1 MRKLILISFILFSFI
16 FVNKVIAQPTVNMV
30 SLTSPTFSGVTM
42 TGVVTDLG
50 GWAVNG
56 VGFIYDTLPMPTRA
70 TGAKCKQVSATVVVN
85 TSFVYTSASGFY
97 MASGKTY
104 YVRAFAKK
112 TIGGVDTVF
121 SAPMAVT
128 TPMPTAPSLKMDS
141 VTNIM
146 LQSATIYGTVM
157 AKNDANAFVGKGF
170 VYSNTQTMPTIGNG
184 TNAYTAGGISV
195 FPYHWSSNIANLY
208 AGQNYFVRFYAIYRY
223 INKTVNDTVYSDT
236 IKFRTLH
243 ACGLVPTDV
252 NVDNI
257 TVTTARVS
265 FTPAIA
271 QTAWELDYEY
281 AGHTPGT
288 GTHVTT
294 TSDTVEISGL
304 IGNKGYSIFVRAVC
318 ENNIYSD
325 WSIIK
330 TFTTLPY
337 PCAPITN
344 IYVTDITHSS
354 AQISWTPGAMSQS
367 RWEVCFIKSSL
378 PFPDNGVIVTNN
390 PILPLVG
397 LTPQTEYKLKVR
409 ALCNDL
415 ISDWSTEHVFSTII
429 SGIED
434 EAKEDV
440 EKVIIYPN
448 PTNGTINFKS
458 ENKEDIT
465 KVEIWS
471 SLGELIYNSNKLPET
486 YTLINQTKGLFL
498 VKIFTKDYIQVEK
511 VVLN

>member
-1 MRKLILISFILFSFI
+1 MRKFILISLILFSFV

-30 SLTSPTFSGVTM
+30 SLTSPTFSGATM

-70 TGAKCKQVSATVVVN
+70 TGAKCKQVSTTVVVN

-112 TIGGVDTVF
+112 TTGGADTVF

-128 TPMPTAPSLKMDS
+128 TPMPTPPTLRMDS
-141 VTNIM
+141 VSNIM
-146 LQSATIYGTVM
+146 LQSAKLYGTVT
-157 AKNDANAFVGKGF
+157 AKNDAGTLSGKGF
-170 VYSNTQTMPTIGNG
+170 VYSNTQIMPTITNA
-184 TNAYTAGGISV
+184 TNAYTSGTFSTIPNS
-195 FPYHWSSNIANLY
+195 WSSNISNLY
-208 AGQNYFVRFYAIYRY
+208 SGQKYYVRPYVIFKYV
-223 INKTVNDTVYSDT
+223 NKTLNDTIYSDT
-236 IKFRTLH
+236 ITFRTLH
-243 ACGLVPTDV
+243 ACGSVPTDV

-257 TVTTARVS
+257 TTTTARVS
-265 FTPAIA
+265 FTPKQA
-271 QTAWELDYEY
+271 QTAWQLDYDY

-288 GTHVTT
+288 GTQATT
-294 TSDTVEISGL
+294 TNDTVDISGL
-304 IGNKGYSIFVRAVC
+304 IGNQSYSIFVRAVC
-318 ENNIYSD
+318 GDTLYSD

-344 IYVTDITHSS
+344 IYVTTVNHSS
-354 AQISWTPGAMSQS
+354 AQISWTPGAISQN
-367 RWEVCFIKSSL
+367 RWEVCFAKSTQ
-378 PFPDNGVIVTNN
+378 PFPDNGTITTH
-390 PILPLVG
+390 PSISLVG
-397 LTPQTEYKLKVR
+397 LTPQTQYKLKVR

-415 ISDWSTEHVFSTII
+415 ISDWSTEYVFSTTI

-448 PTNGTINFKS
+448 PTNGTINFKA
-458 ENKEDIT
+458 ENKERIT

-471 SLGELIYNSNKLPET
+471 SLGEIIYTSNKLPET

-498 VKIFTKDYIQVEK
+498 VKIFTNDYVQVEK